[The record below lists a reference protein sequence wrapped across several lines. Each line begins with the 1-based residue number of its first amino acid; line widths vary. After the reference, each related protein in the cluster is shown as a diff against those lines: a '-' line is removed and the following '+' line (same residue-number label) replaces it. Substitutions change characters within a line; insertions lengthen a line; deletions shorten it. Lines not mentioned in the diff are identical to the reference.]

1 MCGDATNWDEEAYRE
16 SILKEREIQTRTVFR
31 TVWAPSL
38 NPNPDTVV
46 VASSDGS
53 VSSYSIPSLISKLPL
68 GFSNVKSPK
77 SLMAEP
83 TCFLQAHEG
92 PAYDVKFYGNGE
104 DSVLLS
110 CGDDGRIQGWR
121 WKDWEE
127 SDVPIHLQGKHV
139 KPIID
144 LVNPQHKGPWGALS
158 PIPEN
163 NALAVYN
170 EGGCIFSAAGDSCVY
185 CWDVERGQVKMTFKG
200 HSDYLHSVVAR
211 NSTNQIITGSE
222 DGTARIWDCKSGKCV
237 QVYEPAK
244 GIKLKGFFSC
254 VSCIALDASE
264 SWLACGSGQSLSVWN
279 LPASECISRVSTCA
293 SVQDVVFDENQVLAV
308 GAEPLLSRFDINGA
322 ILSQMQCAPQS
333 AFSVSLHPS
342 GVTAVG
348 GYGGL
353 VDVISQ
359 FGSHLCTFGCRCVLP
374 ATYPDR
380 IWRDAKTI
388 RKPSLAE
395 FSLIRRPTPLSLSLS
410 LSPSCIPQL
419 RGLDPRSLGNPNSQ
433 KTRTKISCD
442 ALSLS
447 LRLQLSHS
455 SLAVMAA
462 APEGSQFDTRQYD
475 TKMSEILA
483 TDGQEFFTSY
493 DEVYDSF
500 DAMGLQENL
509 LRGIYAYGFEKP
521 SAIQQRGIVP
531 FCKGLDVIQQAQSG
545 TGKTATFCS
554 GILQQLDYSLTECQA
569 LVLAPT
575 RELAQQIEKVMRAL
589 GDYLG
594 VRVHACVGGTSV
606 REDQRILSNGVH
618 VVVGTPGRVFD
629 MLRRQSL
636 RPNSIK
642 MFVLDEADE
651 MLSRGFKDQIYDIF
665 QLLPSKI
672 QVGVFSATMPPE
684 ALEITRKFMN
694 KPVRILV
701 KRDELTLEGIK
712 QFYVNV
718 DKEEWKLETLCD
730 LYETLAI
737 TQSVIFVNTRRK
749 VDWLTDKMRSRD
761 HTVSATHGDMDQNT
775 RDIIM
780 REFRSGSSRVLITT
794 DLLARGIDVQQV
806 SLVINYDLPTQPE
819 NYLHRIGRSGR
830 FGRKGVAINFVTKD
844 DERMLFDIQK
854 FYNVVVEELPSNV
867 ADLL

>member
-1 MCGDATNWDEEAYRE
+1 MVQSPLT
-16 SILKEREIQTRTVFR
+16 
-31 TVWAPSL
+31 PSPIAFL
-38 NPNPDTVV
+38 NSHLVLVMAAKLNRAQPN
-46 VASSDGS
+46 A
-53 VSSYSIPSLISKLPL
+53 
-68 GFSNVKSPK
+68 
-77 SLMAEP
+77 
-83 TCFLQAHEG
+83 FLQGHDG
-92 PAYDVKFYGNGE
+92 PAYDVKFYGDN
-104 DSVLLS
+104 DDALLLS
-110 CGDDGRIQGWR
+110 CGDDGRVRGWR
-121 WKDWEE
+121 WKEFSE
-127 SDVPIHLQGKHV
+127 SEVPIHLQGSHVKHV
-139 KPIID
+139 LD

-163 NALAVYN
+163 NAIAVDPQ
-170 EGGCIFSAAGDSCVY
+170 GGSVFSAAGDSCSY
-185 CWDVERGQVKMTFKG
+185 CWDV
-200 HSDYLHSVVAR
+200 S
-211 NSTNQIITGSE
+211 
-222 DGTARIWDCKSGKCV
+222 
-237 QVYEPAK
+237 
-244 GIKLKGFFSC
+244 
-254 VSCIALDASE
+254 
-264 SWLACGSGQSLSVWN
+264 
-279 LPASECISRVSTCA
+279 LPASECVSSIYSSA
-293 SVQDVVFDENQVLAV
+293 SIQDVIFEDNQILAV

-322 ILSQMQCAPQS
+322 ILSQ
-333 AFSVSLHPS
+333 
-342 GVTAVG
+342 
-348 GYGGL
+348 
-353 VDVISQ
+353 I
-359 FGSHLCTFGCRCVLP
+359 
-374 ATYPDR
+374 
-380 IWRDAKTI
+380 K
-388 RKPSLAE
+388 
-395 FSLIRRPTPLSLSLS
+395 FSLCDLH
-410 LSPSCIPQL
+410 
-419 RGLDPRSLGNPNSQ
+419 RS
-433 KTRTKISCD
+433 
-442 ALSLS
+442 
-447 LRLQLSHS
+447 S
-455 SLAVMAA
+455 STSTVMAGA
-462 APEGSQFDTRQYD
+462 APEGSQFDARQYD
-475 TKMSEILA
+475 AKMSDLLSSE
-483 TDGQEFFTSY
+483 GQDFFTSY
-493 DEVYDSF
+493 DEVCETF

-554 GILQQLDYSLTECQA
+554 GILQQLDYSLVECQS

-594 VRVHACVGGTSV
+594 VKVHACVGGTSV
-606 REDQRILSNGVH
+606 REDQRILSSGVH

-636 RPNSIK
+636 RPDHIK

-665 QLLPSKI
+665 QLLPPDI

-684 ALEITRKFMN
+684 ALEITRKFMK

-712 QFYVNV
+712 QFHVNV
-718 DKEEWKLETLCD
+718 EKEDWKLETLCD

-844 DERMLFDIQK
+844 DERMLFDIQR
-854 FYNVVVEELPSNV
+854 FYNVVIEELPSNV

>member
-1 MCGDATNWDEEAYRE
+1 MCGDATNWDENAYRE
-16 SILKEREIQTRTVFR
+16 RLLKEREIQTRTVFR
-31 TVWAPSL
+31 TAWAPSPR
-38 NPNPDTVV
+38 NPNPHSLV

-53 VSSYSIPSLISKLPL
+53 IASYSIPSCISNLKNNTDFNAAKLL
-68 GFSNVKSPK
+68 
-77 SLMAEP
+77 AEP
-83 TCFLQAHEG
+83 DCFFQGHDG
-92 PAYDVKFYGNGE
+92 PTYDVKFYGDGE
-104 DSVLLS
+104 DALLLS
-110 CGDDGRIQGWR
+110 CGDDGWIRGWR
-121 WKDWEE
+121 WKELAN
-127 SDVPIHLQGKHV
+127 SNSAVSSQGNNI
-139 KPIID
+139 KPILD
-144 LVNPQHKGPWGALS
+144 LANPQHKGPWGALS

-163 NALAVYN
+163 NAIAVN
-170 EGGCIFSAAGDSCVY
+170 SQGGSVFSASGDSCAY
-185 CWDVERGQVKMTFKG
+185 CWDVETGKVKMVFKG
-200 HSDYLHSVVAR
+200 HLDYLHCIVAR
-211 NSTNQIITGSE
+211 NSSNQIITGSE
-222 DGTARIWDCKSGKCV
+222 DRTARIWDCKSGKC
-237 QVYEPAK
+237 
-244 GIKLKGFFSC
+244 IKVIDPVKDLNLIGSVSWVGC
-254 VSCIALDASE
+254 VALDANE
-264 SWLACGSGQSLSVWN
+264 SWLACGSGRNISLWN
-279 LPASECISRVSTCA
+279 LPASECLSRISTRA
-293 SVQDVVFDENQVLAV
+293 SVQDILFDSNQILAV
-308 GAEPLLSRFDINGA
+308 GADPLLNRFDMNGA
-322 ILSQMQCAPQS
+322 ILSQIQCAPAS
-333 AFSVSLHPS
+333 AFSVSLHPA
-342 GVTAVG
+342 GVVAVG
-348 GYGGL
+348 GYGCL

-359 FGSHLCTFGCRCVLP
+359 FGAVPFYADQN
-374 ATYPDR
+374 ATDLLLA
-380 IWRDAKTI
+380 AKTSEI
-388 RKPSLAE
+388 RGVWETL
-395 FSLIRRPTPLSLSLS
+395 TPLDLLPLQTSSS
-410 LSPSCIPQL
+410 SS
-419 RGLDPRSLGNPNSQ
+419 SS
-433 KTRTKISCD
+433 TSTSIST
-442 ALSLS
+442 
-447 LRLQLSHS
+447 S
-455 SLAVMAA
+455 SSAVMAGA
-462 APEGSQFDTRQYD
+462 APEGTQFDARQFD
-475 TKMSEILA
+475 AKMNDLLTA
-483 TDGQEFFTSY
+483 DGQDFFTSY

-594 VRVHACVGGTSV
+594 VKVHACVGGTSV
-606 REDQRILSNGVH
+606 REDQRILASGVH

-636 RPNSIK
+636 QPDHIK

-712 QFYVNV
+712 QFYVNCER
-718 DKEEWKLETLCD
+718 EEWKLDTLCD

-854 FYNVVVEELPSNV
+854 FYNVQIEELPAN
-867 ADLL
+867 DY